1 MVEKTK
7 VDTVLDEVFKKTE
20 FKLYCKLDRADI
32 GEKLALM
39 DFFKELRIAKDKL
52 ICKYKASDE
61 LAKLQCNL
69 KMGNVHVIVVKEVIY
84 WRKLIER
91 RMRKTPRL
99 CSPYRIDVTVRVSEE
114 IFLSVKEILN
124 CLLVAKYG
132 LEVHETNGIIEIKI
146 WSKRRLELFFKNVT
160 DLNLPRKIINDCT
173 VELIVSE
180 DKMFMLRYRKTT
192 ETLNITSYYGVWN
205 KHLVPQHL

>member
-1 MVEKTK
+1 M
-7 VDTVLDEVFKKTE
+7 
-20 FKLYCKLDRADI
+20 
-32 GEKLALM
+32 
-39 DFFKELRIAKDKL
+39 AKDKL

-69 KMGNVHVIVVKEVIY
+69 KVGNVHVIVVKEVNLLEKVN
-84 WRKLIER
+84 RKEDAEEA
-91 RMRKTPRL
+91 KTVFAV
-99 CSPYRIDVTVRVSEE
+99 PYRCHCQSERGN
-114 IFLSVKEILN
+114 I
-124 CLLVAKYG
+124 
-132 LEVHETNGIIEIKI
+132 
-146 WSKRRLELFFKNVT
+146 
-160 DLNLPRKIINDCT
+160 

>member
-1 MVEKTK
+1 
-7 VDTVLDEVFKKTE
+7 
-20 FKLYCKLDRADI
+20 
-32 GEKLALM
+32 
-39 DFFKELRIAKDKL
+39 
-52 ICKYKASDE
+52 
-61 LAKLQCNL
+61 
-69 KMGNVHVIVVKEVIY
+69 MGNVHVIVVKEVIY

-91 RMRKTPRL
+91 RMRKTSRL
-99 CSPYRIDVTVRVSEE
+99 CSPYPIDVTVRVSEE
-114 IFLSVKEILN
+114 IFFSVKEILN

-132 LEVHETNGIIEIKI
+132 LEVHETNRIIEIKI

-160 DLNLPRKIINDCT
+160 DLNLPRKIVNDCT